1 MRSNRGQSVA
11 TVVVGVAVLLAAPV
25 VQAGPIESGWA
36 GWWAGAW
43 DAVLAVFGASSTE
56 TTTEPEPEPIPPP
69 KSEPP
74 ATTSDSC
81 PTCGGG
87 DTDGGPSLD
96 PNG

>member
-1 MRSNRGQSVA
+1 MRSNRGKSVA
-11 TVVVGVAVLLAAPV
+11 TVVVVVAVLMLAPVAHAAPV
-25 VQAGPIESGWA
+25 ESGWA
-36 GWWAGAW
+36 GWWADAW
-43 DAVLAVFGASSTE
+43 QSVLAVFGASSTE
-56 TTTEPEPEPIPPP
+56 TTEPEPEPVPPP